1 MKYLVGNWKSNK
13 NFEETYTWFDQF
25 AASYRPVVDLTVV
38 LAVPFPFIVEAKKKV
53 TELNLQQVAVAA
65 QDVSPFPYGSY
76 TGAVS
81 AQMLSAYIDYVI
93 VGHSERRNHFAESH
107 LEIANKIYQAH
118 QAEITPILCVDEP
131 YVQKQLA
138 VIENED
144 LSDLI
149 IAYEPLSAIGT
160 GEPDDPKHIVQV
172 VKKIKQILDNKSV
185 PIIYGGST
193 NDQNASTFL
202 KIDGIDGLLPGGSSL
217 NPETFSNMTHA
228 FT

>member
-1 MKYLVGNWKSNK
+1 MRYLVGNWKSNK
-13 NFEETYTWFDQF
+13 NFEETYTWFDLF
-25 AASYRPVVDLTVV
+25 AAKYRPIANTSVVV
-38 LAVPFPFIVEAKKKV
+38 AVPFPFIVEAKKKV
-53 TELNLQQVAVAA
+53 TELNLEQVYIAA
-65 QDVSPFPYGSY
+65 QDISPFPYGSY

-81 AQMLSAYIDYVI
+81 AQMLAAYVDYVI

-138 VIENED
+138 VVETDD

-160 GEPDDPKHIVQV
+160 GQPDDPKHIGQV
-172 VKKIKQILDNKSV
+172 VEKINQILDSKTI

-193 NDQNASTFL
+193 NDQNASTYL
-202 KIDGIDGLLPGGSSL
+202 KIEGIDGLLPGGSSL
-217 NPETFSNMTHA
+217 NPETFSNMTQA
-228 FT
+228 FA